1 MSFPLL
7 RAVTNA
13 GAIFGRF
20 AVDCV
25 EGAEPPS
32 GPIKADQDKTDLSPS
47 GPDQKNTDQAGPNK
61 ELTNQP
67 GPNLP
72 GSNPPGPNQ
81 SVQGP
86 SPPSDSSEP
95 KAAPGGQTPG
105 GGTPQVT
112 SGTTQTSNRPK
123 DDLSDFG
130 ITVISLPDDD
140 DEEEAKGPS
149 GTHEPTPSA
158 DKPLEIS
165 ITSALLKDHNG
176 VKITGPCSADFQLFL
191 VPHIIIHVES
201 AKDKIELRS
210 KWEDVDNKQSKGAK
224 VPVEELKSGILFK
237 QPNETLENNCAE
249 GKNFKF
255 VLYVHEDQLIVKWKV
270 YNKTPAATDNKK
282 VDVRKYLVK
291 NLKRPITTIH
301 VHSSSV
307 NQTTFLLESK
317 SYALKK
323 DIPDQCD
330 AMVTNCFL
338 SGILDVEKCYH
349 CSLLVSSKDT
359 SNMCFNYASPDIKE
373 KFNEI
378 KVEGQDD
385 EESSEYK
392 LAQAIDAVL
401 SGIYKKDQN
410 GKKELLTWGEVD
422 SNVKEQI
429 SSYCHLLKDVDT
441 SGTLDVHQMG
451 SQEHIFNN
459 LITLLQNHSEEK
471 QESLQNKLKN
481 AAICLKQAHN
491 WVANKVGLALPQLAY
506 NPGKGV
512 EQVEENPPNGESA
525 NGESAH
531 DHTHEQG
538 FDGVIDLPP
547 FGTSGAQASVYS
559 DSMYCNGDYCDR
571 AKDSSSC
578 MAKIEAGDQGDCAN
592 SWLFASK
599 AHLEAIKCMKGHD
612 HVGASALYVA
622 NCSGKEAK
630 DKCHVASNPLEFLNT
645 LEETRFLPAESDL
658 PYSYKAVNNVCPQ
671 PKSHWKNLWANV
683 KLLEKQCEPNA
694 VSTKGYTAYQ
704 SDHFKG
710 NMDAFIKTVKSEL
723 MKKGSA
729 IAYVKAAGALS
740 YDLNGKKVLS
750 LCGSET
756 PDLAVNIVGYGNY
769 ISAEGQKKSYWLLQ
783 NSWGK
788 HWGDKGTFKVDM
800 LGPDHCHHNFIHTAA
815 VFNLD
820 MPQASPP
827 PVEFQ
832 LSNYYLKS
840 SPDFYT
846 NLYYKNVNAPAGGA
860 KVYGSEAELEATVEG
875 AKNGVAQPAA
885 GGGRDAAQEA
895 AQPTEGGGNG
905 QSEAAPEVAEPPA
918 APGPVDGE
926 ASSRTT
932 VESPVTPQQAEE
944 GTPSASLTT
953 DQSSAQAQG
962 PQSSGGAGQGVAPTQ
977 PVVPTPTPQHTSTA
991 VLVKAP
997 PAQSADAESKEVLH
1011 ILKHVK
1017 DNKVKT
1023 NLVTYSTTKSI
1034 TDDHSCSRSH
1044 AQDPEKQSEC
1054 IDFCEKNWNACADK
1068 ISPGYC
1074 LMQKRGK
1081 NDCIFCYV

>member
-1 MSFPLL
+1 MRSRISFFL
-7 RAVTNA
+7 VT
-13 GAIFGRF
+13 
-20 AVDCV
+20 C
-25 EGAEPPS
+25 
-32 GPIKADQDKTDLSPS
+32 
-47 GPDQKNTDQAGPNK
+47 
-61 ELTNQP
+61 
-67 GPNLP
+67 
-72 GSNPPGPNQ
+72 SNPPGPNQ

-123 DDLSDFG
+123 DDLSDLG

-622 NCSGKEAK
+622 NCSGEEAN
-630 DKCHVASNPLEFLNT
+630 DKCHAASNPLEFLDT
-645 LEETRFLPAESDL
+645 LEETKFLPAESDL

-683 KLLEKQCEPNA
+683 KLLEKQYEPNA

-710 NMDAFIKTVKSEL
+710 NMDAFIKT
-723 MKKGSA
+723 
-729 IAYVKAAGALS
+729 AAGALS

>member
-1 MSFPLL
+1 MRSRISFFL
-7 RAVTNA
+7 VTC
-13 GAIFGRF
+13 AIFGRF

-25 EGAEPPS
+25 EGTDHPPD
-32 GPIKADQDKTDLSPS
+32 PKQT
-47 GPDQKNTDQAGPNK
+47 
-61 ELTNQP
+61 
-67 GPNLP
+67 
-72 GSNPPGPNQ
+72 
-81 SVQGP
+81 GP
-86 SPPSDSSEP
+86 SPTDPNQADQNPAGPSPAGPDEAVPNPPVPNQPVRVPPPPTPPSEHNVSP
-95 KAAPGGQTPG
+95 AGQTPG
-105 GGTPQVT
+105 GTPQVET
-112 SGTTQTSNRPK
+112 EADQINLPLSNDVPG
-123 DDLSDFG
+123 SEMS
-130 ITVISLPDDD
+130 VISLPDDD
-140 DEEEAKGPS
+140 NEEEAKGPS
-149 GTHEPTPSA
+149 GTHEPTQGA

-237 QPNETLENNCAE
+237 QPNETLQNNCAE

-422 SNVKEQI
+422 PNVKEHI
-429 SSYCHLLKDVDT
+429 GIYCHLLKEVDA
-441 SGTLDVHQMG
+441 SGSLEVHQMG

-683 KLLEKQCEPNA
+683 KLLEKQYEPNA

-769 ISAEGQKKSYWLLQ
+769 ISADGQKKSYWLLQ

-788 HWGDKGTFKVDM
+788 HWGDKGNFKVDM

-820 MPQASPP
+820 MPKASPP

-846 NLYYKNVNAPAGGA
+846 NLYYKNVKATPGGA
-860 KVYGSEAELEATVEG
+860 KVYGSEGESEVTEG
-875 AKNGVAQPAA
+875 AQNRGAQTAQDRGKVSPGTEQPEKA
-885 GGGRDAAQEA
+885 GGNAAPEA
-895 AQPTEGGGNG
+895 AQITEGGGNRA
-905 QSEAAPEVAEPPA
+905 SEASPGIAVPPTPQDPA
-918 APGPVDGE
+918 GGDVSAGTG
-926 ASSRTT
+926 
-932 VESPVTPQQAEE
+932 VESPVSLPQAAG
-944 GTPSASLTT
+944 GTPSASLNT
-953 DQSSAQAQG
+953 QESSSQAQD
-962 PQSSGGAGQGVAPTQ
+962 PQSPAREEQVAAPPQ
-977 PVVPTPTPQHTSTA
+977 PDVPTPTPQHTSTA
-991 VLVKAP
+991 VMVKAP

>member
-1 MSFPLL
+1 MRSRISFFL
-7 RAVTNA
+7 VTC
-13 GAIFGRF
+13 AIFGRF

-25 EGAEPPS
+25 EGTDHPPD
-32 GPIKADQDKTDLSPS
+32 PKQT
-47 GPDQKNTDQAGPNK
+47 
-61 ELTNQP
+61 
-67 GPNLP
+67 
-72 GSNPPGPNQ
+72 
-81 SVQGP
+81 GP
-86 SPPSDSSEP
+86 SPTGQDPAVPNSPVPNQPVPNSPGQETSLPAASNEHNVSSSGQPPE
-95 KAAPGGQTPG
+95 GGER
-105 GGTPQVT
+105 QVET
-112 SGTTQTSNRPK
+112 ETEVTNLPLS
-123 DDLSDFG
+123 DDLSHLPFP
-130 ITVISLPDDD
+130 VFSLPDEE
-140 DEEEAKGPS
+140 DEAEAKTPATKGPS
-149 GTHEPTPSA
+149 GTHEPTQGA

-378 KVEGQDD
+378 KVEGKGD

-392 LAQAIDAVL
+392 LAQTIDAVL

-422 SNVKEQI
+422 PNVKEQI

-506 NPGKGV
+506 NPGEGV
-512 EQVEENPPNGESA
+512 EQVDGNPP

-645 LEETRFLPAESDL
+645 LEETKFLPAESDL

-683 KLLEKQCEPNA
+683 KLLEKQYEPNA

-820 MPQASPP
+820 MPKASPP

>member
-1 MSFPLL
+1 MRSRISFFL
-7 RAVTNA
+7 VTC
-13 GAIFGRF
+13 AIFGRF

-25 EGAEPPS
+25 EGTDHPPD
-32 GPIKADQDKTDLSPS
+32 PKQT
-47 GPDQKNTDQAGPNK
+47 
-61 ELTNQP
+61 
-67 GPNLP
+67 
-72 GSNPPGPNQ
+72 
-81 SVQGP
+81 GP
-86 SPPSDSSEP
+86 SPTDPNQADQNPAGPSPAGPDEAVPNPPVPNQPVRVPPPPTPPSEHNVSP
-95 KAAPGGQTPG
+95 AGQTPG
-105 GGTPQVT
+105 GTPQVET
-112 SGTTQTSNRPK
+112 EADQINLPLSNDVPG
-123 DDLSDFG
+123 SEMS
-130 ITVISLPDDD
+130 VISLPDDD
-140 DEEEAKGPS
+140 NEEEAKGPS
-149 GTHEPTPSA
+149 GTHEPTQGA

-176 VKITGPCSADFQLFL
+176 VKITGPCN
-191 VPHIIIHVES
+191 
-201 AKDKIELRS
+201 
-210 KWEDVDNKQSKGAK
+210 NKQSKGAK

-422 SNVKEQI
+422 PNVKEHI
-429 SSYCHLLKDVDT
+429 GIYCHLLKEVDA
-441 SGTLDVHQMG
+441 SGSLEVHQMG

-491 WVANKVGLALPQLAY
+491 WVANKVGLALPQLDY

-559 DSMYCNGDYCDR
+559 DSMYCNGDYCNR

-645 LEETRFLPAESDL
+645 LEETKFLPAESDL

-683 KLLEKQCEPNA
+683 KLLEKQYEPNA
-694 VSTKGYTAYQ
+694 VSAKGYTAYQ

-710 NMDAFIKTVKSEL
+710 NMDAFIKLVKSEV

-820 MPQASPP
+820 MPQANPP